1 MNSALVCSIPK
12 REHFFQ
18 LHFQMFSLH
27 LGRII
32 STNHAKKQKHHQDD
46 LSPKDSIQFQRT
58 PLHYIPSWPH
68 EKVTAQW
75 ETYFIWTLKCKYIV
89 FVLKSLANSSG
100 LAWHYGPLWC
110 NFNLTSS
117 LLYTCQIAGGN
128 AVAVIECHCRLPA
141 ANAQTAKRQMAIH

>member
-32 STNHAKKQKHHQDD
+32 STNHAKNKNIIKMTFHQK
-46 LSPKDSIQFQRT
+46 IQFNFKG
-58 PLHYIPSWPH
+58 HYYIPSWPH

-128 AVAVIECHCRLPA
+128 DVAVIECHCRLPA

>member
-1 MNSALVCSIPK
+1 MNTALVCSIPK

-32 STNHAKKQKHHQDD
+32 STNHAKNKNIIKMTFRQK
-46 LSPKDSIQFQRT
+46 IQFNFKGH
-58 PLHYIPSWPH
+58 HYIPSWPH

-75 ETYFIWTLKCKYIV
+75 ETYFIWTLKCKFIV

-117 LLYTCQIAGGN
+117 RLVIYLSDCRWQCCCRNRMSLPFAGWQIL
-128 AVAVIECHCRLPA
+128 R
-141 ANAQTAKRQMAIH
+141 RQYIK